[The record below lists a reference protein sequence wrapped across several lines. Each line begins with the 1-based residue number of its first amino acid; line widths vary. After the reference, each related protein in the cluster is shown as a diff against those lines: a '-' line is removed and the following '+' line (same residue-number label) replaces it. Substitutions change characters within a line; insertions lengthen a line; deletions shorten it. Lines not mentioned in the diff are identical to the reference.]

1 MPRMTTNQ
9 PPGTSGSLSATIEPA
24 KEAAAQLDRGTG
36 SSEIY
41 DYLTIIYSIYSEW
54 RRQKR
59 ARHSSRLLAKAAN
72 VPLRKG
78 TSPIRILIDAT
89 LPDAHL
95 KQKSRWVRAL
105 EYANAECVPAA
116 QFRKFVQTHGGLAGS
131 ARLAAITDGK
141 RSHPVGYW
149 TD

>member
-24 KEAAAQLDRGTG
+24 KEAAAQLDRGTDN
-36 SSEIY
+36 SEIY

-105 EYANAECVPAA
+105 EYANSERVPTA
-116 QFRKFVQTHGGLAGS
+116 
-131 ARLAAITDGK
+131 
-141 RSHPVGYW
+141 
-149 TD
+149 